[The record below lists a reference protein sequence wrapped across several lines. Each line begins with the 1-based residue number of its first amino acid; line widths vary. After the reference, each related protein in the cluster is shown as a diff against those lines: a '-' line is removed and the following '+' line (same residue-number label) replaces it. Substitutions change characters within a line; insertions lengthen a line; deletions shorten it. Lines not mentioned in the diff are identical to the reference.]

1 MSRHIALIAGS
12 SQQNSQSA
20 KVANWLATNLQ
31 GRNCRTSVIE
41 LARQPLPLW
50 PEADNNG
57 VWPEISAIL
66 RSADALVVISPEW
79 HGMASPALKNL
90 FMYAGRA
97 ELAHKPA
104 LLVGVSGGQG
114 GSYPLAEL
122 RASSYKNCRLCYIP
136 EHLIVRDVNHVMN
149 GETPES
155 QADERLRQRLDYN
168 LDVLLHYTRALASI
182 RPLIDMS
189 NPAFANGMS

>member
-12 SQQNSQSA
+12 SQQTSQSA
-20 KVANWLATNLQ
+20 KVAHWLAASLQ
-31 GRNCRTSVIE
+31 RRGSETSVIA
-41 LARQPLPLW
+41 LGQLPLPLW
-50 PEADNNG
+50 PEPDDKG
-57 VWPEISAIL
+57 VWPELSATL

-90 FMYAGRA
+90 FMYAGRR

-122 RASSYKNCRLCYIP
+122 RASSYKNCSLCYLP
-136 EHLIVRDVNHVMN
+136 EHLIVRHVEQVMN
-149 GETPES
+149 PGEPTSEDD
-155 QADERLRQRLDYN
+155 QRIRVRADWAMDLLLDYT
-168 LDVLLHYTRALASI
+168 DAMAPLHERHRS
-182 RPLIDMS
+182 P
-189 NPAFANGMS
+189 PADWMNGM

>member
-12 SQQNSQSA
+12 SQQARQRA
-20 KVANWLATNLQ
+20 KVAHWLAASLQ
-31 GRNCRTSVIE
+31 RRGSETSVIA
-41 LARQPLPLW
+41 LGQLPLPLW
-50 PEADNNG
+50 PEPDDKG
-57 VWPEISAIL
+57 VWPELSATL

-90 FMYAGRA
+90 FMYAGRR

-122 RASSYKNCRLCYIP
+122 RASSYKNCRLCYLP
-136 EHLIVRDVNHVMN
+136 EHLIVRHVEQVMN
-149 GETPES
+149 PGEPTSEDD
-155 QADERLRQRLDYN
+155 QRIRVRADWAMDLLLDYT
-168 LDVLLHYTRALASI
+168 DAMAPLHERHRS
-182 RPLIDMS
+182 P
-189 NPAFANGMS
+189 PADWMNGM